1 MEYTPEEQEYLRQQ
15 QAQTQLQQQA
25 PPGKDSE
32 FLQWLFN
39 LKKQTIEPLI
49 HSWRGEIEVEPG
61 VWKLPANEN
70 DRLPLLN
77 EKGIMW
83 ASSLI
88 GGYLNPVFIITNYDE
103 TQMFWVMRHM
113 GKNVWDGLCQN
124 YVLYDLD
131 KINIPRVA
139 NEIIHKVHAI
149 LLGARANGYREF
161 FSKTHQVSEVRSTSV
176 SSQQAQPRR
185 GIGGIFKKTPT
196 QTEPPPN
203 VYYN

>member
-1 MEYTPEEQEYLRQQ
+1 MEYTPEEEEYLRQQ
-15 QAQTQLQQQA
+15 AATQRQMP

-39 LKKQTIEPLI
+39 LKKQTLEPLV
-49 HSWRGEIEVEPG
+49 HAWRGEIEIEPG
-61 VWKLPANEN
+61 TWQLPPNKN
-70 DRLPLLN
+70 DRLPLMN

-83 ASSLI
+83 GSSLI

-103 TQMFWVMRHM
+103 EQMFWVMRHM
-113 GKNVWDGLCQN
+113 GKTTWDGLCQN
-124 YVLYDLD
+124 YIKYYLD

-176 SSQQAQPRR
+176 SQLQTPPRR
-185 GIGGIFKKTPT
+185 GLAGIFKKAPP
-196 QTEPPPN
+196 QIEPPPN
-203 VYYN
+203 EYYG

>member
-1 MEYTPEEQEYLRQQ
+1 MQYTPEEEEYLRQQ
-15 QAQTQLQQQA
+15 QANMQVAQ

-39 LKKQTIEPLI
+39 LKKQTLEPLI
-49 HSWRGEIEVEPG
+49 HAWRGEVETQPG
-61 VWKLPANEN
+61 IWELPKNEN
-70 DRLPLLN
+70 DRLPLMN

-83 ASSLI
+83 GSSLI

-103 TQMFWVMRHM
+103 EQMFWVIRRL
-113 GKNVWDGLCQN
+113 GKTVWDGLCQN
-124 YVLYDLD
+124 YLKYDLD

-149 LLGARANGYREF
+149 LLGARANGYRDF

-176 SSQQAQPRR
+176 TQQQAPVRR
-185 GIGGIFKKTPT
+185 GFSGIFKRAPPPI
-196 QTEPPPN
+196 EPPPDGH
-203 VYYN
+203 YG

>member
-1 MEYTPEEQEYLRQQ
+1 MEYTPEEEAYLRQQ
-15 QAQTQLQQQA
+15 QSAMQSA
-25 PPGKDSE
+25 PPPGKDSE

-39 LKKQTIEPLI
+39 LKKQTLEPLV
-49 HSWRGEIEVEPG
+49 HAWRGEVEAQPG
-61 VWKLPANEN
+61 VWKLPADEN
-70 DRLPLLN
+70 DRLPLMN

-83 ASSLI
+83 SASLI

-103 TQMFWVMRHM
+103 EQMYWVMKRM
-113 GKNVWDGLCQN
+113 GKTVWDGLCQN
-124 YVLYDLD
+124 YIMYDLD

-176 SSQQAQPRR
+176 SQQQAAPKR
-185 GIGGIFKKTPT
+185 GLTGIFKR
-196 QTEPPPN
+196 QPPQEQPPEG
-203 VYYN
+203 YYS

>member
-1 MEYTPEEQEYLRQQ
+1 MEYTPEEEAYLQQ
-15 QAQTQLQQQA
+15 QAALQRQQA

-39 LKKQTIEPLI
+39 LKKQTLEPLV
-49 HSWRGEIEVEPG
+49 HAWRGEIEVQPG
-61 VWKLPANEN
+61 IWELPKREE
-70 DRLPLLN
+70 DRLPLMN

-83 ASSLI
+83 SSSLI

-103 TQMFWVMRHM
+103 EQMYWVMKHM
-113 GKNVWDGLCQN
+113 GKNVWDGLSQN
-124 YVLYDLD
+124 YVEYSLD

-176 SSQQAQPRR
+176 SQQQAPPRR
-185 GIGGIFKKTPT
+185 GLTGIFKRPA
-196 QTEPPPN
+196 PPIEELEG
-203 VYYN
+203 Y